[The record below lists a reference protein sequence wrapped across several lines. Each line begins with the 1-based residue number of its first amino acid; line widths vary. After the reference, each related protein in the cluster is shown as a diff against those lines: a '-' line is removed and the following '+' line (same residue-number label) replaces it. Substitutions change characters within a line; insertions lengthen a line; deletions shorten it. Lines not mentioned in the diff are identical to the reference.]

1 MSKAFEIESQMILR
15 VPEKLADELN
25 KMFDKAEGEDFVELT
40 PFITKNKDGE
50 ELTQFK
56 IDVNNFH
63 SKASIIELPCIIES
77 HKTLDDVNIFKTGD
91 ISQMV
96 YVHPRNENFLEEGK
110 LSSAKPQQARQKD
123 GRSDRERHA
132 ECQVSRQGRNHSAG
146 EGHS

>member
-1 MSKAFEIESQMILR
+1 MSKSFEIESQMILR

-25 KMFDKAEGEDFVELT
+25 KMFDKAEGEDFIELT

-56 IDVNNFH
+56 VDINNFH

-77 HKTLDDVNIFKTGD
+77 HKTLDDINIFKTSD

-96 YVHPRNENFLEEGK
+96 YVHPRNENFLEESK
-110 LSSAKPQQARQKD
+110 LTSSQLPPNRQ
-123 GRSDRERHA
+123 E
-132 ECQVSRQGRNHSAG
+132 ECRGD
-146 EGHS
+146 